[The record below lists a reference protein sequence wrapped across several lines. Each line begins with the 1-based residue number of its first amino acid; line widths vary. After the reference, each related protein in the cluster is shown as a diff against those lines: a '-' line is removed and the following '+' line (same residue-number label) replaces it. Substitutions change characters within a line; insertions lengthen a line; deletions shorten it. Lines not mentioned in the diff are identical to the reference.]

1 MSSEKTLNSY
11 VGVTGFIATNCSL
24 LQEEYRDMNENS
36 FTVITTKEQ
45 EAALDTAA
53 IRERLQSLEDGVI
66 LEIPIGGEDS
76 GKE

>member
-11 VGVTGFIATNCSL
+11 VGVTGFIATSCSF
-24 LQEEYRDMNENS
+24 LQEEYGDMNETS
-36 FTVITTKEQ
+36 FTVATTTEQ
-45 EAALDTAA
+45 DMALDTAA

>member
-1 MSSEKTLNSY
+1 
-11 VGVTGFIATNCSL
+11 
-24 LQEEYRDMNENS
+24 MNETS
-36 FTVITTKEQ
+36 FTVATTTEQ
-45 EAALDTAA
+45 DMALDTAA